1 VACCGEYN
9 HCQPVSK
16 STLDEEWR
24 EMDDSLRTAAE
35 EARFQ
40 QMREEDGA

>member
-1 VACCGEYN
+1 MHCFPVA
-9 HCQPVSK
+9 Q
-16 STLDEEWR
+16 TTIDEEWR
-24 EMDDSLRTAAE
+24 EWDDGLRTAAE